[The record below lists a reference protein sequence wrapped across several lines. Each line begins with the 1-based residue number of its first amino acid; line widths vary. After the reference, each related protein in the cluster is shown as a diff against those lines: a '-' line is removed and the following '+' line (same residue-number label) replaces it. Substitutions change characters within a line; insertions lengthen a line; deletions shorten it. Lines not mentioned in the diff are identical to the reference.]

1 MTEKNNSK
9 KPIKSYKNEQFLQIF
24 LPLFAFVLIGFILTF
39 GVIRLFNSGGSSI
52 AHWGNISAVFIIVPL
67 LFETLLSI
75 ILVIFLVMGLGKL
88 IKWLPIYLSRIYVF
102 IIKIAIF
109 IMKGSNNITS
119 PIINSRAK
127 LSSLKSILRREPN
140 KKL

>member
-9 KPIKSYKNEQFLQIF
+9 KTIKSYKNEQLLQIY

-39 GVIRLFNSGGSSI
+39 GVIRLFDRGGSLI
-52 AHWGNISAVFIIVPL
+52 AHWGNVSAVFLIVPL
-67 LFETLLSI
+67 LFETLLTT
-75 ILVIFLVMGLGKL
+75 ILVIFLVLGLGKL

-119 PIINSRAK
+119 PIIKSRAK
-127 LSSLKSILRREPN
+127 LSSLKSILRRESN

>member
-1 MTEKNNSK
+1 MTENNNSQK
-9 KPIKSYKNEQFLQIF
+9 TIKSYKNEQLVQIY
-24 LPLFAFVLIGFILTF
+24 LPLFAFVLIGIILTF
-39 GVIRLFNSGGSSI
+39 GVVRLFDSGGSLI

-67 LFETLLSI
+67 LLETLLAT
-75 ILVIFLVMGLGKL
+75 ILVVFLVIGVGKL
-88 IKWLPIYLSRIYVF
+88 IKWLPIYLSRFYVF

-109 IMKGSNNITS
+109 IMKGSNSFTS

-127 LSSLKSILRREPN
+127 LSSLKSILRRESN